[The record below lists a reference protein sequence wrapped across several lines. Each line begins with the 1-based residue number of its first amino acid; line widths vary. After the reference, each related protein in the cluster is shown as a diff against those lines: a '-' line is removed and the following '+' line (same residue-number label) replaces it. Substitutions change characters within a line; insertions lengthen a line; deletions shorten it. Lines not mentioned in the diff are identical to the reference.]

1 MREALSNIQEKEDRD
16 SAYSSRQTSQNS
28 EGGGFSFTIEDCGD
42 VENVEKGEKDEGST
56 ASSQDSALRWR
67 RSKDGDDDNDDEGR
81 LCSQG
86 GGSKQLKVS
95 RPSCV
100 SAEMV
105 ERQASH
111 QEEDNSVLGLIH
123 LDLAKY
129 HETCR

>member
-1 MREALSNIQEKEDRD
+1 MSNIQEKEDRD

-56 ASSQDSALRWR
+56 ASSQDSALGWQ
-67 RSKDGDDDNDDEGR
+67 RSKDGDDDDDNDDEGR
-81 LCSQG
+81 LCSQ

>member
-1 MREALSNIQEKEDRD
+1 MSNNEEKEDRD
-16 SAYSSRQTSQNS
+16 SAYSSRQTSQNN
-28 EGGGFSFTIEDCGD
+28 EGGFSFIIEDCGD
-42 VENVEKGEKDEGST
+42 VEKRDEGST
-56 ASSQDSALRWR
+56 ASSQDSALGWR
-67 RSKDGDDDNDDEGR
+67 RSNDSGEENEEGR

-86 GGSKQLKVS
+86 GGSRLCSQGGGSRPLRVS

-105 ERQASH
+105 VRQVSC

>member
-1 MREALSNIQEKEDRD
+1 MREALSNIREKEDRD

-28 EGGGFSFTIEDCGD
+28 EGEFSFIIEDCGD
-42 VENVEKGEKDEGST
+42 VEKGERDEGST
-56 ASSQDSALRWR
+56 ASSQDSALGWR
-67 RSKDGDDDNDDEGR
+67 RSKDGDNDDKDEGR
-81 LCSQG
+81 LCAQG
-86 GGSKQLKVS
+86 GSTTRPLRVS

-105 ERQASH
+105 ERQASCK
-111 QEEDNSVLGLIH
+111 EEDNSVLGLIH

>member
-1 MREALSNIQEKEDRD
+1 MSNNQEKEDRD
-16 SAYSSRQTSQNS
+16 SAYSSRQTSQNN
-28 EGGGFSFTIEDCGD
+28 EGGFSFIIEDCGD
-42 VENVEKGEKDEGST
+42 VEKRDEGST
-56 ASSQDSALRWR
+56 ASSQDSALGWR
-67 RSKDGDDDNDDEGR
+67 RSNDSGEENEEGR

-86 GGSKQLKVS
+86 GGSRPLRVS

-105 ERQASH
+105 VRQVSC

>member
-1 MREALSNIQEKEDRD
+1 MSNKEDRD
-16 SAYSSRQTSQNS
+16 SAYSSRQTSQNN
-28 EGGGFSFTIEDCGD
+28 EGGFSFIIEDCGD
-42 VENVEKGEKDEGST
+42 VEKRERDEGST
-56 ASSQDSALRWR
+56 ASSQDSALGWR
-67 RSKDGDDDNDDEGR
+67 RTKDGDDDAGDENNEGR
-81 LCSQG
+81 LCAQG
-86 GGSKQLKVS
+86 GSRPLRVS

-105 ERQASH
+105 ERQASC